1 MPLFEETITYI
12 QFYNTTDLP
21 VLIDAWNTPA
31 YSSVSTLTTTRI
43 EPFESKIVHSS
54 VGEWHMNAMF
64 YNESDNFAWK
74 GRGLGKYDP
83 SIGKFRS
90 SPCAMGNYSWMEYK
104 HFMCEYSDF
113 KTESDDRVK
122 GQIKFSISK
131 DLCFINS

>member
-1 MPLFEETITYI
+1 MPGETMKYI

-31 YSSVSTLTTTRI
+31 YSSVSKLTTTRI

-64 YNESDNFAWK
+64 YNEADNSAWK
-74 GRGLGKYDP
+74 GRGLGKYDT

-90 SPCAMGNYSWMEYK
+90 DPCAMGNYSWMEYK
-104 HFMCEYSDF
+104 HFMCEYTDF
-113 KTESDDRVK
+113 QTDEDSRVK
-122 GQIKFSISK
+122 GKITFSISK
-131 DLCFINS
+131 ELCFTHS